1 MSIDMQANMLDH
13 VIRHVK
19 WLLEQ
24 KMAQTKKVTRRDFLN
39 GMAISVGTGLLAP
52 SQLLGQVASSGATP
66 LTTPLASPATRST
79 YYPPT
84 LTGMRG
90 SHKGSFEV
98 AHALAWQGQKPA
110 QYQPLDEH
118 YDLVV
123 VGSGISGLATACFYQ
138 QRMGGNARILIMDNH
153 DDFGGHAKRN
163 EFHYEGRMVLGLGG
177 AQNIDSLSN
186 YSEQAAGLFA
196 EIGISSDNT
205 EQLEANT
212 PDNFFMAGKVNAKT
226 AMSLPGPNGHVTQVG
241 SWFSLMNGG
250 EGYETAV
257 RKLPIPRAEQD
268 KLIAFFS
275 GDHDFLDEFS
285 LSEMYDYLHSTPYN
299 QFLTERVGLAKE
311 TLPILDNLLRIVQ
324 GLTGWNLTALEAFG
338 SGAPGIRAIGWLGDK
353 LGALALKFADS
364 LGETQMFPDGNASIA
379 RLLVQKLV
387 PGVAPNMKGV
397 GDVAIAHFNYEALD
411 PDQNQNQ
418 NQNQNQSKQPNRIR
432 LNSTV
437 VGVREVENKQVQVD
451 YVQQGKPLRVT
462 ADHCVLACYNGLI
475 PHLCPQLPEP
485 QKEALKYGVKT
496 PHVYANVLLKNGLA
510 FDKLGATMV
519 QCPQDPFQ
527 LVSVAPSMTNGGYQ
541 PPRGPKDPM
550 AVFMMGDPTP
560 APTAKESGRDMLRL
574 GRHKIYS
581 TPFANYEKQI
591 RDQLQALLGP
601 YGFNHE
607 TDIQAITVNRISH
620 GYAYEYRALEDPEW
634 PEGEAPHEIARKQSG
649 RISIANSDSEARAYM
664 DAAIDAGWRAVEEQ
678 SILSRKD

>member
-1 MSIDMQANMLDH
+1 MTS
-13 VIRHVK
+13 
-19 WLLEQ
+19 
-24 KMAQTKKVTRRDFLN
+24 KVTRRDFLN
-39 GMAISVGTGLLAP
+39 GMAITVGAGMLAP
-52 SQLLGQVASSGATP
+52 PPLFGQPAPSGLSSTAP
-66 LTTPLASPATRST
+66 

-110 QYQPLDEH
+110 QFHPLNEH

-123 VGSGISGLATACFYQ
+123 VGSGISGLASAWFYQ
-138 QRMGGNARILIMDNH
+138 QKMGGTARILIMDNH

-177 AQNIDSLSN
+177 AQNIDGLSA
-186 YSEQAAGLFA
+186 YSDEAASLFA
-196 EIGISSDNT
+196 DIGISTDNA

-212 PDNFFMAGKVNAKT
+212 PDDFFMGGKTNAKN
-226 AMSLPGPNGHVTQVG
+226 AMALPGTDGHVTVSG
-241 SWFSLMNGG
+241 NWLRFMNGA
-250 EGYETAV
+250 EGYEAAV
-257 RKLPIPRAEQD
+257 RELPLPRAEQD
-268 KLIAFFS
+268 KLITFFS
-275 GDHDFLDEFS
+275 GDHDFLAEFS
-285 LSEMYDYLHSTPYN
+285 LSEMADYLNATPYN

-311 TLPILDNLLRIVQ
+311 TLPILDNLLRIVE
-324 GLTGWNLTALEAFG
+324 GYTGWNLTVLEAFG
-338 SGAPGIRAIGWLGDK
+338 LGAPGIRSIGWLGDK

-387 PGVAPNMKGV
+387 PGVAPTMKGME
-397 GDVAIAHFNYEALD
+397 DVAIARFNYGVLD
-411 PDQNQNQ
+411 
-418 NQNQNQSKQPNRIR
+418 QSKQPNRIR

-437 VGVREVENKQVQVD
+437 VGVRETEAKRVQVD
-451 YVQQGKPLRVT
+451 YVQQGKALSVT

-496 PHVYANVLLKNGLA
+496 PHVYANVLLKNGQA

-527 LVSVAPSMTNGGYQ
+527 IVSVAPTMTNGGYQ
-541 PPRGPKDPM
+541 PPRGSEDPM
-550 AVFMMGDPTP
+550 AVYMMGDPTP
-560 APTAKESGRDMLRL
+560 APTTKVSGREMLRR
-574 GRHKIYS
+574 GRYKVYS
-581 TPFANYEKQI
+581 TPFASYEQQI

-620 GYAYEYRALEDPEW
+620 GYAYAYLALDDPEW
-634 PEGEAPHEIARKQSG
+634 AEGEAPHEVGRAQFG

-664 DAAIDAGWRAVEEQ
+664 DAAIDAAWRAVQEQ
-678 SILSRKD
+678 TA

>member
-1 MSIDMQANMLDH
+1 MI
-13 VIRHVK
+13 
-19 WLLEQ
+19 
-24 KMAQTKKVTRRDFLN
+24 TKITRRDFLN
-39 GMAISVGTGLLAP
+39 GMVISVGAGLLTPA
-52 SQLLGQVASSGATP
+52 QLLGQVAPSGANQK
-66 LTTPLASPATRST
+66 AS

-110 QYQPLDEH
+110 QYHALNEH

-123 VGSGISGLATACFYQ
+123 VGSGISGLATAWFYQ
-138 QRMGGNARILIMDNH
+138 QKMGGNARILIMDNH

-177 AQNIDSLSN
+177 AQNIADLSA
-186 YSEQAAGLFA
+186 YSDEAASLFA
-196 EIGISSDNT
+196 DIGISTDNA

-212 PDNFFMAGKVNAKT
+212 PDDFFMGGKFSAKT

-250 EGYETAV
+250 EGYKAAV
-257 RKLPIPRAEQD
+257 RELPIPRAEQD
-268 KLIAFFS
+268 KLITFFS

-285 LSEMYDYLHSTPYN
+285 LSEMYDYLNSTPYN
-299 QFLTERVGLAKE
+299 QFLTERVGLAKD
-311 TLPILDNLLRIVQ
+311 TLPILDNLLRIGH
-324 GLTGWNLTALEAFG
+324 GLTGWNLTVLEAFG
-338 SGAPGIRAIGWLGDK
+338 YGAPGIRAIGWLGDQ
-353 LGALALKFADS
+353 LGALALKFSDS
-364 LGETQMFPDGNASIA
+364 LLETQMFPDGNASIA

-387 PGVAPNMKGV
+387 PGVAPTMKGME
-397 GDVAIAHFNYEALD
+397 DVAIARFNYGALD
-411 PDQNQNQ
+411 PHQDQGNE
-418 NQNQNQSKQPNRIR
+418 PNRIR

-437 VGVREVENKQVQVD
+437 VGVREVEAKRVQVD
-451 YVQQGKPLRVT
+451 YVQQGKALSVT

-519 QCPQDPFQ
+519 QCPMDPFQ
-527 LVSVAPSMTNGGYQ
+527 IVSVAPTMTNGGYQ
-541 PPRGPKDPM
+541 PPQGSEDPM

-560 APTAKESGRDMLRL
+560 APTTKVSGRDMLRR
-574 GRHKIYS
+574 GRYKVYS
-581 TPFANYEKQI
+581 TPFASFEQQI
-591 RDQLQALLGP
+591 RNQLQALLGQ

-620 GYAYEYRALEDPEW
+620 GYAYGYIALDDPEW
-634 PEGEAPHEIARKQSG
+634 AEGEAPHEIGRAQFG

-678 SILSRKD
+678 ITST

>member
-1 MSIDMQANMLDH
+1 
-13 VIRHVK
+13 
-19 WLLEQ
+19 
-24 KMAQTKKVTRRDFLN
+24 MAMTVGA
-39 GMAISVGTGLLAP
+39 GMLAP
-52 SQLLGQVASSGATP
+52 TQLLGQIAPSGASSKAN
-66 LTTPLASPATRST
+66 

-110 QYQPLDEH
+110 QYHPLNEH

-123 VGSGISGLATACFYQ
+123 VGSGISGLATAWFYQ
-138 QRMGGNARILIMDNH
+138 QKMGGNARILIMDNH

-177 AQNIDSLSN
+177 AQNIDGLSA
-186 YSEQAAGLFA
+186 YSDEAASLFA
-196 EIGISSDNT
+196 DIGISTDNT

-212 PDNFFMAGKVNAKT
+212 PDDFFLAGKVNAKT
-226 AMSLPGPNGHVTQVG
+226 ALSLPGPNGHVTQVG
-241 SWFSLMNGG
+241 SWFSLMNGA
-250 EGYETAV
+250 EGYEAAV
-257 RKLPIPRAEQD
+257 RELPLPRAEQD
-268 KLIAFFS
+268 KLITFFS

-285 LSEMYDYLHSTPYN
+285 LSEMYDYLNATPYN

-311 TLPILDNLLRIVQ
+311 TLPILDNILRIAE
-324 GLTGWNLTALEAFG
+324 GYTGWNLTVLEAFG
-338 SGAPGIRAIGWLGDK
+338 LGAPGIRAIGWLGDQ

-387 PGVAPNMKGV
+387 PGVAPTMKGV
-397 GDVAIAHFNYEALD
+397 EDVAIARFNYGALD
-411 PDQNQNQ
+411 PHQDQGNV
-418 NQNQNQSKQPNRIR
+418 PNRIR

-437 VGVREVENKQVQVD
+437 VGVREVETKRVQVD
-451 YVQQGKPLRVT
+451 YVQQGKALSVT
-462 ADHCVLACYNGLI
+462 ADHCVLACYNSLI

-496 PHVYANVLLKNGLA
+496 PHVYANVLLRSGQA
-510 FDKLGATMV
+510 FDKLGATLV
-519 QCPQDPFQ
+519 QCPRDPFQ
-527 LVSVAPSMTNGGYQ
+527 IVSVAPTMTNGGYQ
-541 PPRGPKDPM
+541 PPRGPEDPM

-560 APTAKESGRDMLRL
+560 APTPAETTKVSGRDMLRR
-574 GRHKIYS
+574 GRYKVYS
-581 TPFANYEKQI
+581 TPFASFEQQI

-620 GYAYEYRALEDPEW
+620 GYAYAYRVLDDPEW
-634 PEGEAPHEIARKQSG
+634 AEGEAPHEIARKQFG

-664 DAAIDAGWRAVEEQ
+664 DAAIDAGWRAVKEQ
-678 SILSRKD
+678 TT